1 MYTIWN
7 PDVPGETFPCM
18 LIFCICY
25 VDFPAGWS
33 FWFQTQF
40 EEIIFRHRHIYW
52 FMNQSAPC
60 IEPGWC
66 IESRLIFF
74 CLNSSN
80 NSDSGYILKFKILVP
95 YQRSMINLANE
106 TFFSTIGY
114 IGNSSLYMLLFPC
127 GILPFVRLQAITC
140 WIAPLRNKRSLI

>member
-7 PDVPGETFPCM
+7 LDVPVETFPCM
-18 LIFCICY
+18 LIFCISY

-60 IEPGWC
+60 IEPGWW
-66 IESRLIFF
+66 IESRLNFY
-74 CLNSSN
+74 CLNTSN

-114 IGNSSLYMLLFPC
+114 IGEFFFIYAVISMRHTSIRQIAGNH
-127 GILPFVRLQAITC
+127 C